1 MNKDLDLKSITLKPI
16 IAKLSKRVGGHAVFG
31 AVLVVLLSYLIVV
44 FQISSLAKAEP
55 STDQTTNASTLIPKV
70 NQNAIN
76 QIQSLENNNT
86 EIHSL
91 FEQARNNPFQ
101 E

>member
-1 MNKDLDLKSITLKPI
+1 MSNDLKLKSLNPLPFLKTFY
-16 IAKLSKRVGGHAVFG
+16 AKYHQHAVFG
-31 AVLVVLLSYLIVV
+31 AVLLVLLVYVFVVLKIN
-44 FQISSLAKAEP
+44 SLANAEP
-55 STDQTTNASTLIPKV
+55 SPDQENVVTTSVPKIDGK
-70 NQNAIN
+70 AIN

-86 EIHSL
+86 QVHSL